1 MGPPHASERYVVR
14 FTLTADEQDLRSSL
28 RSFLTA
34 LVPAEVHQ
42 RICASEEG
50 FDREVW
56 ERLAA
61 QGWLDLHAMSA
72 EADASAWP
80 VAGVIM
86 AEEFGRRPVPAPVEL
101 VAGFLLPLLGRLA
114 PDAFGLD
121 LTHGAFADEVP
132 AVCVAPLVPLVYP
145 GLDHPRE
152 GLVAEERG
160 SALTLSGEL
169 STIQFAGS
177 ASSLFVPVELS
188 DGWALARVDLAADG
202 VRLQRVST
210 IDPGRVSAHVT
221 LVALEVSAENVVRET
236 GDGSSLDDPLTE
248 AFLSYLLF
256 LDGKAVG
263 ACEVLLERTIAY
275 VRDREQFGVPI
286 GSFQA
291 VKHKVA
297 DMQTAIESSRSLASY
312 TAWQASRGDAGC
324 AVAVLASRLHCADAY
339 RRVCE
344 LAIQCHGGMG
354 FTWEVGLHVWYR
366 SATYDAAVAGL
377 TLADLARMLDRGA
390 A

>member
-1 MGPPHASERYVVR
+1 MQFS
-14 FTLTADEQDLRSSL
+14 LSADEQDLRSSL
-28 RSFLTA
+28 RGFLATLVTA
-34 LVPAEVHQ
+34 ADHE
-42 RICASEEG
+42 RICASEDG
-50 FDREVW
+50 FDRDVW
-56 ERLAA
+56 KRLAS

-72 EADASAWP
+72 EADGSAWP

-86 AEEFGRRPVPAPVEL
+86 AEEYGRVPVPAPVEL
-101 VAGFLLPLLGRLA
+101 VAGFLLPLLDRLA
-114 PDAFGLD
+114 PGSFGLD
-121 LTHGAFADEVP
+121 HADDAFVDDVP
-132 AVCVAPLVPLVYP
+132 AVSVTSLAGLVYP
-145 GLDHPRE
+145 GQEPPAA

-160 SALTLSGEL
+160 SLVLLSGEL
-169 STIQFAGS
+169 ATVQFAGS

-188 DGWALARVDLAADG
+188 GGWALARVDLTADG
-202 VRLQRVST
+202 VQLERVT
-210 IDPGRVSAHVT
+210 TVDPGRRSAHVT
-221 LVALEVSAENVVRET
+221 LAAVEVGHEDLVRQAA
-236 GDGSSLDDPLTE
+236 DGSPLTGPLTD

-263 ACEVLLERTIAY
+263 ACEVLLERTVAY
-275 VRDREQFGVPI
+275 VCDREQFGVPI

-297 DMQTAIESSRSLASY
+297 DMATAIESSRSLASY
-312 TAWQASRGDAGC
+312 TAWQVSRGDTDA
-324 AVAVLASRLHCADAY
+324 AEAVLASRLHCADAY

-377 TLADLARMLDRGA
+377 TMADLARVLGGA